1 MTDIKDQ
8 WNNYMELGG
17 LVVNG
22 SLTKEMVEK
31 QINAFSSFLSET
43 NSDYYYNA
51 TYLPNYIMEF
61 MHFLECFHKKYP
73 ITKRM
78 FDIASS
84 YCGVTLIIDQYWQQ
98 ESVWDGERKKI
109 FVMHRVHPSYE
120 RKQVCDNELLVE
132 CSVLCDTKRFIYH
145 NKIGIDATGIQQELQ
160 NLEEFLN
167 NKLASH
173 KKEK

>member
-22 SLTKEMVEK
+22 SLTKEMIEK

-51 TYLPNYIMEF
+51 TCLPN
-61 MHFLECFHKKYP
+61 
-73 ITKRM
+73 
-78 FDIASS
+78 

-98 ESVWDGERKKI
+98 ESVWDGERKK
-109 FVMHRVHPSYE
+109 Y
-120 RKQVCDNELLVE
+120 L
-132 CSVLCDTKRFIYH
+132 
-145 NKIGIDATGIQQELQ
+145 
-160 NLEEFLN
+160 
-167 NKLASH
+167 
-173 KKEK
+173 